1 MDRTLPTHIAIIM
14 DGNGRW
20 ATAKGRPRSFGHLEG
35 LKAAKRVIK
44 ALSDRSIPYVTLFA
58 FSTENW
64 KRPPEEVSYLMDL
77 VSSYLV
83 KELPF
88 YKAHDIRVSFTGEL
102 HQLPQ
107 KVQDSLNKSV
117 ELTREHKGTMV
128 TLAINY
134 GGRDEI
140 VRAVNSIL
148 SDSQRDQGQ
157 LITTEEISAA
167 LDHPEIP
174 DPDLVIRTAGE
185 MRLSNFLIWQAAYA
199 EYHFSQ
205 TLWPDFDEQD
215 IDCALNEY
223 ARRVRKFG
231 GLAT

>member
-20 ATAKGRPRSFGHLEG
+20 ATSKGRPRSFGHLEG

-64 KRPPEEVSYLMDL
+64 RRPQDEVSYLMDL
-77 VSSYLV
+77 VSSYLL

-88 YKAHDIRVSFTGEL
+88 YRTHGIRITFTGDL
-102 HQLPQ
+102 NRLPQ
-107 KVQDSLNKSV
+107 KVQNALHKSV
-117 ELTREHKGTMV
+117 ELTREHSGTTV

-140 VRAVNSIL
+140 VRAVNTIL
-148 SDSQRDQGQ
+148 TDSQREAGQ
-157 LITTEEISAA
+157 AVTVQEISAA

-205 TLWPDFDEQD
+205 TLWPDFTNED
-215 IDCALNEY
+215 IEAALTEY
-223 ARRVRKFG
+223 ERRVRKFG